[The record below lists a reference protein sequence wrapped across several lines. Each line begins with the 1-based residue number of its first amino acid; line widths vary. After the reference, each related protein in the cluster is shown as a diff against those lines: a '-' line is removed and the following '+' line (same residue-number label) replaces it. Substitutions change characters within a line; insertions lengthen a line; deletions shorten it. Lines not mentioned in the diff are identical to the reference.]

1 MSANPL
7 WPLKNSYPLF
17 PDKPGS
23 FASERRHDIHTGVD
37 LYCELG
43 QEIVAV
49 EDGEV
54 FKIEN
59 FTGPNADDPSPW
71 WNDTQALLIK
81 GKSGVVVYGEIST
94 DLSVGQKVS
103 RGDIV
108 GRVTT
113 SVLKKFKGRPMCMLH
128 FELMDAST
136 TGTVWWRTGES
147 KSSVLKDP
155 TPFLMEAAASG
166 YEVFNLDRY
175 QGNRF
180 LNLPRFP
187 KARTLQEA
195 LYYYKNRAIQLLK
208 FGWSW
213 DGAWKEYDWGVQVEL
228 RSPEGES
235 FYSVYVLEPGQGHLT
250 KWFEDNPDKS
260 FVTSSDCKEMVQWLN
275 AKNYPHRVIDTWYS
289 DEYRAIERFYGERKA
304 RRSGLH
310 MMNHIEEGIF
320 ILQSI
325 GASQDAINAF
335 CLHPILQADEDL
347 VKVDKQEWN
356 SWGARAI
363 ALAMEYRHTANA
375 HLPKN
380 GVDILP
386 KLSVLDEVNQM
397 LIADKIQNCKDFQLH
412 MEGRPDVP
420 NSERLSKYFFH
431 EWFKALGVRQ
441 VDYVKFLTQ
450 ISDRTGRTFE
460 VLLDETR
467 NETTLHPIF

>member
-1 MSANPL
+1 MSAKPL

-17 PDKPGS
+17 PDEPGS

-81 GKSGVVVYGEIST
+81 GKSGAVVYGEIST

-147 KSSVLKDP
+147 KPSVLKDP
-155 TPFLMEAAASG
+155 TPLLMEAAASE

-187 KARTLQEA
+187 KAKTLQEA
-195 LYYYKNRAIQLLK
+195 LYYYRNRAIQLLK

-213 DGAWKEYDWGVQVEL
+213 YGEYQDLGQGVEVKL
-228 RSPEGES
+228 YSPENEPY
-235 FYSVYVLEPGQGHLT
+235 YSVYVFETGKGHLSQ
-250 KWFEDNPDKS
+250 WFKDNPNKR
-260 FVTSSDCKEMVQWLN
+260 FVTSDDCVEIVSWL
-275 AKNYPHRVIDTWYS
+275 KHTKKLHYPVIELEFS
-289 DEYRAIERFYGERKA
+289 EEYTSVEKFYGDRRAK
-304 RRSGLH
+304 RSGLH
-310 MMNHIEEGIF
+310 LINHIDEGIF
-320 ILQSI
+320 ILQKI
-325 GASQDAINAF
+325 KASTTSMLAF
-335 CLHPILQADEDL
+335 ALHPLMQNDEDL
-347 VKVDKQEWN
+347 LSLSSFPWY
-356 SWGARAI
+356 SRAV
-363 ALAMEYRHTANA
+363 ALAMEYRHIANN
-375 HLPKN
+375 HLAKKHDPKTP
-380 GVDILP
+380 ILSP
-386 KLSVLDEVNQM
+386 LKEVNDM
-397 LIADKIQNCKDFQLH
+397 LIADKIQNCKDFESYL
-412 MEGRPDVP
+412 MGRADVP
-420 NSERLSKYFFH
+420 NSDRLSDYFH
-431 EWFKALGVRQ
+431 KEWFPALGISEELYQEIVREVNQ
-441 VDYVKFLTQ
+441 K
-450 ISDRTGRTFE
+450 TGRST
-460 VLLDETR
+460 VQS
-467 NETTLHPIF
+467 